1 MGAVKPPP
9 LSSAPSVSVIIPAR
23 DDAESLP
30 GAVASALEQQ
40 VPGSLEVLV
49 AVGPSGDR
57 TQAVADSLAES
68 SDAVKVVANPKGLTS
83 AGLNAAIAASSG
95 EIVVRLDAHAVL
107 PPGYITRAIEILRDT
122 GAVNVGGRQV
132 PVAEEGFARAVAHA
146 MRSPVGSG
154 GATYRSGARPAA
166 ADTVYL
172 GVFRRSALEQV
183 GGFDETL
190 VRNQDYELNHRL
202 RRAGGVVYFH
212 PDLAVEYR
220 PRATVGA
227 LWRQYFQYGAWKRR
241 VLRRFPGSVRLRQL
255 IAPAL
260 VLALVVGAVLA
271 LTWSPWPFGALVT
284 AWIVVLLAGA
294 YASARS
300 SAATPPVA
308 VALAVMH
315 LAWGVGFL
323 IGRAT
328 APRPAAEP

>member
-1 MGAVKPPP
+1 MGQLGP
-9 LSSAPSVSVIIPAR
+9 LPQSPTVSVIVPAR
-23 DDAESLP
+23 DDADGLP
-30 GAVASALEQQ
+30 AAVASALEQQ
-40 VPGSLEVLV
+40 VPGSLEVIV
-49 AVGPSGDR
+49 AVGPSRDG
-57 TQAVADSLAES
+57 TETVAASLADSS
-68 SDAVKVVANPKGLTS
+68 PAVKVVANPWGLTS
-83 AGLNAAIAASSG
+83 AALNAAIAASSG
-95 EIVVRLDAHAVL
+95 EVVVRLDAHAVL
-107 PPGYITRAIEILRDT
+107 PPGYIARAIEILRDT

-132 PVAEEGFARAVAHA
+132 PVADEGFARAVAHA

-154 GATYRSGARPAA
+154 GATYRSGARPGVV
-166 ADTVYL
+166 DTVYL
-172 GVFRRSALEQV
+172 GVFRRPALDQV

-202 RRAGGVVYFH
+202 RRAGGVVFFH

-220 PRATVGA
+220 PRDTVGA

-255 IAPAL
+255 VAPTL

-271 LTWSPWPFGALVT
+271 LTWSPWPLVGLVT
-284 AWIVVLLAGA
+284 AWIFVLLAGA
-294 YASARS
+294 CASARS
-300 SAATPPVA
+300 LAATPPVA

-328 APRPAAEP
+328 ASRPPPEP